1 MFVMEG
7 EFLDWYKS
15 RYCVEDPPSW
25 IELAVDF
32 IRTYSTS
39 NEDAKEELLKLS

>member
-1 MFVMEG
+1 MEG

-25 IELAVDF
+25 TKLATDF

-39 NEDAKEELLKLS
+39 NEDAKEKLLKLS